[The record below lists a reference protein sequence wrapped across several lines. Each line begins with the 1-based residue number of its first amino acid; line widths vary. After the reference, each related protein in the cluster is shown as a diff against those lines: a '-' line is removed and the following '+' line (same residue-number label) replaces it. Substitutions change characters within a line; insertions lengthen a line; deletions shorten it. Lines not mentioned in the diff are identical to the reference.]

1 MHLDQ
6 LQRLEDGAAAKTAML
21 RKLAF
26 LFRSRG
32 HADNIKSSNLDI
44 DHQAIM
50 PAHARHDFD
59 GAVRLL
65 PPEAAN
71 VFAAAGTPTQCRARL
86 EEYLAIG
93 LDEPIIE
100 VSGSA
105 TSASS
110 RSTSSATL
118 RDGRRVDEHPVADA

>member
-1 MHLDQ
+1 
-6 LQRLEDGAAAKTAML
+6 ML

-44 DHQAIM
+44 DHAAIIA
-50 PAHARHDFD
+50 AHARHDFD

-65 PPEAAN
+65 PETAAN
-71 VFAAAGTPTQCRARL
+71 VFAAAGTPAECRDRL
-86 EEYLAIG
+86 EQYLAIG

-100 VSGSA
+100 VTGNA
-105 TSASS
+105 DERKLALAVV
-110 RSTSSATL
+110 REVA
-118 RDGRRVDEHPVADA
+118 RR

>member
-1 MHLDQ
+1 
-6 LQRLEDGAAAKTAML
+6 ML

-50 PAHARHDFD
+50 QAHARHDFD
-59 GAVRLL
+59 GAVQ
-65 PPEAAN
+65 
-71 VFAAAGTPTQCRARL
+71 VAAAGEPPTSSPPPAPRRNAGPGWR
-86 EEYLAIG
+86 EYLAIG

-100 VSGSA
+100 VSGAA

-118 RDGRRVDEHPVADA
+118 RDGRRVDERPVADA

>member
-1 MHLDQ
+1 MGRDPAALRKCTFINCNVSSDS
-6 LQRLEDGAAAKTAML
+6 AAARTAML

-50 PAHARHDFD
+50 QAHARHDFD

-100 VSGSA
+100 VSGSSDERKLA
-105 TSASS
+105 
-110 RSTSSATL
+110 L
-118 RDGRRVDEHPVADA
+118 DVVRDIARR